1 MSLRRE
7 AGVLRPLRII
17 ASLIASMFVLLLV
30 AGLSYQ
36 EIEERE
42 DARRFP
48 EIGRLV
54 SAGSVRLNINC
65 IGQGSPTVV
74 LEAGLAVFSTSWQQ
88 VQQGIAKFTRVCSY
102 DRAGYAWSDSSPLP
116 RTSSQIAKELHSLL
130 ANAGERPPYVLVG
143 HSFGGLSVRA
153 YNGLYPSDVAGL
165 VLVESTHPDLSNRLP
180 ASIKAASDNAQR
192 QRERQVLFAPL
203 MWRLGIA
210 RLMARRE
217 IDDPHEDFSDRENAY
232 LSLQPKF
239 IDAVTR
245 ESGALNESNNEVRAS
260 GTLGDKPLIV
270 LTAGEGFL
278 GIPVQEKDLE
288 DIRSIWINELQVQ
301 LAHLSS
307 QGKRIMVPDSDHMI
321 PQERPDVI
329 VNAVNEMYMN
339 VKTKQS
345 LEFRCLARGEP

>member
-1 MSLRRE
+1 VLRR
-7 AGVLRPLRII
+7 LRNFASVI
-17 ASLIASMFVLLLV
+17 ACISLLLV
-30 AGLSYQ
+30 LAGLFYQ
-36 EIEERE
+36 EIKQRG

-48 EIGRLV
+48 EVGRLV
-54 SAGSVRLNINC
+54 SGDGVRLNINC
-65 IGQGSPTVV
+65 TGQGSPTVV
-74 LEAGLAVFSTSWQQ
+74 LEAGLAMFSTSWQQ

-130 ANAGERPPYVLVG
+130 ANAGEKPPYILVG

-153 YNGLYPSDVAGL
+153 YNGLYSSDVAGV
-165 VLVESTHPDLSNRLP
+165 VLVESTHPDLLNRLP
-180 ASIKAASDNAQR
+180 LSIKVASDNAQS

-210 RLMARRE
+210 RLMARRQ
-217 IDDPHEDFSDRENAY
+217 IDDSHEEFSDRENAY

-245 ESGALNESNNEVRAS
+245 ESGSLNESNNEVRTS

-270 LTAGEGFL
+270 LTAGQGFL
-278 GIPVQEKDLE
+278 GIPVQGKDLE
-288 DIRSIWINELQVQ
+288 DIRGIWINELQVQ
-301 LAHLSS
+301 LVQLSS
-307 QGKRIMVPDSDHMI
+307 QGKRIMVQDSDHMI

-329 VNAVNEMYMN
+329 VSAVNEIYMK
-339 VKTKQS
+339 VKSK
-345 LEFRCLARGEP
+345 